1 MNTGTAIVAIS
12 SRTLALA
19 SQATMTITIAK
30 RPMHRLTGRW
40 HQCQRVC
47 PGGTC

>member
-1 MNTGTAIVAIS
+1 MKTGTAIVAIP
-12 SRTLALA
+12 SRTFAPA
-19 SQATMTITIAK
+19 SQAMTTIAK
-30 RPMHRLTGRW
+30 RHTMRRLTGRW